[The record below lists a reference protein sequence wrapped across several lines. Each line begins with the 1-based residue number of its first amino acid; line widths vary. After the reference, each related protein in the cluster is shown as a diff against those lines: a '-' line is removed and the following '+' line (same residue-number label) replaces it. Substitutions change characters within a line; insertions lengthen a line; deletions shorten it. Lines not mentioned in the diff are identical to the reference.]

1 MTNKQAFIVAAEK
14 AGIMVQKYLA
24 DHDENDLC
32 RAMSY
37 IRAANVLI
45 KEMTDE
51 ID

>member
-1 MTNKQAFIVAAEK
+1 
-14 AGIMVQKYLA
+14 MVQKYLV
-24 DHDENDLC
+24 DHDETDLC